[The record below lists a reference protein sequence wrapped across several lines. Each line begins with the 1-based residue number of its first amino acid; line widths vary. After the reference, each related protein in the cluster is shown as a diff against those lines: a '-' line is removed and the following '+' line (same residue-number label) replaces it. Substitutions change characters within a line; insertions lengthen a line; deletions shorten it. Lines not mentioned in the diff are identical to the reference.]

1 MFLGHFRKEA
11 CGHIIND
18 RSICMIKLRK
28 MCWALHRARM
38 EEEKGYRD

>member
-18 RSICMIKLRK
+18 KSICMIKLRK
-28 MCWALHRARM
+28 VCWAVHMAHN
-38 EEEKGYRD
+38 EGDKGYRI